1 MSQEQNQGPADDG
14 APSGDVELSGRERRL
29 HLQAYEYWYGLLQ
42 GRRFPSISDMGREQ
56 IDLFRAQSFLVDF
69 PQRYG
74 DPALRF
80 VGDDIMA
87 QYEGDNDLV
96 GVSVKKIPSESIL
109 SRLSIHYM
117 EVISNR
123 APISFEA
130 EFDNSEGTTICY
142 RGILLPF
149 SDDDADIHFIMGI
162 LTWEEK
168 ALLKKPSGGFGRA
181 GLDTADQGAADQ
193 AAAEPGA
200 QDVEEQDAEQEAPAK
215 APEDAPEDVREE
227 TAAEGAATPV
237 SPPVPAATPASTPT
251 STPAADPVADPPPAP
266 VNMADVLQKG
276 RDNAN
281 AVGHVDSR
289 SRDRLYAVLADALA
303 LYEAARQD
311 PDAYKQMLAEAGIRQ
326 QARAPLTPVIKLIFG
341 PQYDKTRITEYA
353 TALIYA
359 IDEGQTS
366 ATVKEFIAG
375 HDGGIKGCV
384 RQARRARR
392 AARGGQSVDALDRA
406 VKKLRGATALGSTAL
421 DQDLAG
427 EDEFVLLLGRA
438 RPGEGIDGLVDIVAV
453 LDEKGASLETFL
465 KRASKQLK

>member
-1 MSQEQNQGPADDG
+1 MSQEQNQGPADSG
-14 APSGDVELSGRERRL
+14 ALSGGAELTGRERRL

-56 IDLFRAQSFLVDF
+56 IDLFRPQSFLVDF

-80 VGDDIMA
+80 VGDDIVA
-87 QYEGDNDLV
+87 EYEGDSDLV
-96 GVSVKKIPSESIL
+96 GVSVKKIPAESIL

-117 EVISNR
+117 EVLSNR

-130 EFDNSEGTTICY
+130 EFDNSAGITICY

-149 SDDDADIHFIMGI
+149 SDDDEDIHFIMGI

-168 ALLKKPSGGFGRA
+168 TLLNIPPGGFGRA
-181 GLDTADQGAADQ
+181 GLDTAGQEPSDQD
-193 AAAEPGA
+193 AAEPGA
-200 QDVEEQDAEQEAPAK
+200 QDAEEEAPAK
-215 APEDAPEDVREE
+215 APEDAQEDVPEDVREE
-227 TAAEGAATPV
+227 TAPESAAA
-237 SPPVPAATPASTPT
+237 PAPT
-251 STPAADPVADPPPAP
+251 PVADPI
-266 VNMADVLQKG
+266 VLADALQMG
-276 RDNAN
+276 RDNARS
-281 AVGHVDSR
+281 VGHVDSR

-303 LYEAARQD
+303 LYEAAQQD

-392 AARGGQSVDALDRA
+392 AARGGQSVKALDKA
-406 VKKLRGATALGSTAL
+406 VERLRGAPALGSTTL
-421 DQDLAG
+421 DRDLS
-427 EDEFVLLLGRA
+427 EENEFMLLLGRS

-453 LDEKGASLETFL
+453 LDEKEASLETFL
-465 KRASKQLK
+465 KRASKRLK

>member
-1 MSQEQNQGPADDG
+1 MSQEQNQGPADGG
-14 APSGDVELSGRERRL
+14 APSGGADPSGRERRL

-56 IDLFRAQSFLVDF
+56 IDLFRPQSFLVDF

-87 QYEGDNDLV
+87 EYGGDNDLV
-96 GVSVKKIPSESIL
+96 GVSVNKIPTESIL
-109 SRLSIHYM
+109 SRLTIHYM
-117 EVISNR
+117 EVLSNR

-130 EFDNSEGTTICY
+130 EFDSSEGITIFY

-149 SDDDADIHFIMGI
+149 SDDDEDIHFIMGI

-168 ALLKKPSGGFGRA
+168 TLLKKPLAGFGRA
-181 GLDTADQGAADQ
+181 GMDT
-193 AAAEPGA
+193 PG
-200 QDVEEQDAEQEAPAK
+200 QESPVQDAEEQGAEEDAPA
-215 APEDAPEDVREE
+215 EAPEDVREE
-227 TAAEGAATPV
+227 SAAESTTAPA
-237 SPPVPAATPASTPT
+237 PPPAQ
-251 STPAADPVADPPPAP
+251 AADPVA
-266 VNMADVLQKG
+266 MADALQKG
-276 RDNAN
+276 RDNARS
-281 AVGHVDSR
+281 VGHVDSR

-303 LYEAARQD
+303 LYEAAQQD
-311 PDAYKQMLAEAGIRQ
+311 PDAYEKMLAEAGIRK

-341 PQYDKTRITEYA
+341 PQYDKTLITEYA

-366 ATVKEFIAG
+366 TTVKEFIAG

-392 AARGGQSVDALDRA
+392 AARGGHSGDALGRA
-406 VKKLRGATALGSTAL
+406 VKKLRGATALGTTAL
-421 DQDLAG
+421 DQGLPDKG
-427 EDEFVLLLGRA
+427 EFVLLLGRT
-438 RPGEGIDGLVDIVAV
+438 RPGEGFDGLVDIVAV
-453 LDEKGASLETFL
+453 LDEKEASLETFL

>member
-149 SDDDADIHFIMGI
+149 SDDDVDIHFIMGI

-168 ALLKKPSGGFGRA
+168 SLLKKPSGGFGRA
-181 GLDTADQGAADQ
+181 GLDTPDQGAAVED
-193 AAAEPGA
+193 AE
-200 QDVEEQDAEQEAPAK
+200 QQDAEREIPAGS
-215 APEDAPEDVREE
+215 PEDLREE
-227 TAAEGAATPV
+227 SAAEGAAVAV
-237 SPPVPAATPASTPT
+237 SPPVPA
-251 STPAADPVADPPPAP
+251 STPAPDPVA
-266 VNMADVLQKG
+266 MADVLQKG

-421 DQDLAG
+421 DRDLAG
-427 EDEFVLLLGRA
+427 EDEFMLLLGRA
-438 RPGEGIDGLVDIVAV
+438 RPDEGIDGLVDIVAV

>member
-1 MSQEQNQGPADDG
+1 MSQEQNQGPADGG
-14 APSGDVELSGRERRL
+14 APSGSAELSGRERRL

-56 IDLFRAQSFLVDF
+56 IDLFRPQSFLVDF

-87 QYEGDNDLV
+87 EYGGDSDLV
-96 GVSVKKIPSESIL
+96 GVSVNKIPTESIL
-109 SRLSIHYM
+109 SRLTIHYM
-117 EVISNR
+117 EVLSNR

-149 SDDDADIHFIMGI
+149 SDDDEDIHFIMGI

-168 ALLKKPSGGFGRA
+168 TLLKKPLAGFGRA
-181 GLDTADQGAADQ
+181 GMDTADQESPVQHAEEQGAEAE
-193 AAAEPGA
+193 AAAE
-200 QDVEEQDAEQEAPAK
+200 V
-215 APEDAPEDVREE
+215 PEDAPEGVPEDVREE
-227 TAAEGAATPV
+227 SAAESAATAVPSPV
-237 SPPVPAATPASTPT
+237 QASTP
-251 STPAADPVADPPPAP
+251 PPAQAVDP
-266 VNMADVLQKG
+266 LAMADALQKG
-276 RDNAN
+276 RDNARS
-281 AVGHVDSR
+281 VGHVDSR

-303 LYEAARQD
+303 LYEAAQQD
-311 PDAYKQMLAEAGIRQ
+311 PDAYEKMLAEAGIRK

-392 AARGGQSVDALDRA
+392 AARGGGSSDALNRA
-406 VKKLRGATALGSTAL
+406 VKKLRGATALGTTAL
-421 DQDLAG
+421 DQGLPDG
-427 EDEFVLLLGRA
+427 DEFVLLLGRT
-438 RPGEGIDGLVDIVAV
+438 RPGEGFDGLVDIIAV
-453 LDEKGASLETFL
+453 LDEKEASLEAFL